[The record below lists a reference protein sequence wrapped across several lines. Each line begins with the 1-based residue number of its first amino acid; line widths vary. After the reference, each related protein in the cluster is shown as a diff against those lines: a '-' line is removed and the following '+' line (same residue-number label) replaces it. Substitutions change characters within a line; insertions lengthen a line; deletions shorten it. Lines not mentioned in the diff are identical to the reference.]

1 MKIKNIRAS
10 IHSTAI
16 TVPLLEGKV
25 QGYGREEQKEFVF
38 CEVETDDGLSGIA
51 VTGHFLARSVVVA
64 LKSYFLP
71 VVRGMDVRDIEAI
84 HQKVLS
90 KLNPRA
96 MTGVV
101 SSALS
106 CLDIA
111 LWDIQG
117 KAAGRSVA
125 GLLANART
133 TVPAYVQFGFPQ
145 YDREQLA
152 EAARLQVSKGF
163 SAMKL
168 IVAVDKKGWREDA
181 IRVRRVRDAV
191 GPDVDLMIDANY
203 LFNPVEANLLCRAIE
218 DCNITWFEEP
228 LYQND
233 ARALADLR
241 AHTKIPIAAGQM

>member
-38 CEVETDDGLSGIA
+38 CEVETDDGLTGLAI
-51 VTGHFLARSVVVA
+51 TGHFLARSVVTA
-64 LKSYFLP
+64 LKLYVLP
-71 VVRGMDVRDIEAI
+71 TVRDMDVRDLEAI
-84 HQKVLS
+84 HQKVFQ

-111 LWDIQG
+111 LWDIHG
-117 KAAGRSVA
+117 KAVNRSVA
-125 GLLANART
+125 GLLGNARNS
-133 TVPAYVQFGFPQ
+133 VPAYCTFGFPQ

-152 EAARLQVSKGF
+152 EAAKLQISKGF
-163 SAMKL
+163 TALKIVVAWIKKDGARTPPACDSCATPSA
-168 IVAVDKKGWREDA
+168 R
-181 IRVRRVRDAV
+181 
-191 GPDVDLMIDANY
+191 
-203 LFNPVEANLLCRAIE
+203 
-218 DCNITWFEEP
+218 TS
-228 LYQND
+228 
-233 ARALADLR
+233 
-241 AHTKIPIAAGQM
+241 T